1 MPSGEQFLFFARAV
15 EKQPPAAALPRHL
28 MSVMLVCT
36 AADAASVVYGDG
48 IDRATAMVPIGTICR
63 LCPRT
68 DCGHRQEA
76 PLIA

>member
-15 EKQPPAAALPRHL
+15 EKRPPAAALPRHL
-28 MSVMLVCT
+28 MSVMLVCA